1 MPKYVKGFQEETE
14 KRVLWFGKRAV
25 LMLKMEGTLNWY
37 IGKIFIAGPL
47 NERISLEL
55 NNI

>member
-1 MPKYVKGFQEETE
+1 MKNRK